1 MLKKSEL
8 QGFID
13 YQYVIDYLNG
23 KIDLYN
29 GEYEKSI
36 KVWSEAWD
44 EIRFLGYNPSTI
56 QGIQKYIKEQL

>member
-1 MLKKSEL
+1 MKKHL
-8 QGFID
+8 QN
-13 YQYVIDYLNG
+13 VIDYLNG

>member
-1 MLKKSEL
+1 MKKHLQNVINYLK
-8 QGFID
+8 
-13 YQYVIDYLNG
+13 G

-36 KVWSEAWD
+36 EIWNQAWD
-44 EIRFLGYNPSTI
+44 EMSFLGYNPNTI

>member
-1 MLKKSEL
+1 MKNHL
-8 QGFID
+8 QN
-13 YQYVIDYLNG
+13 VINYLEG

-36 KVWSEAWD
+36 EIWNQAWD
-44 EIRFLGYNPSTI
+44 EMRFLGYNPSTI